1 MYTTAAGHQ
10 MYLTYSRQFRSVQV
24 ANFPTDALIPEL
36 VRSFS
41 QQYRTLAALHSSTA
55 AGSRPPV
62 PPGTFGRPDNP
73 VGLSPKS
80 PLEDRSEL
88 GTPSLTKK
96 RVKGVS
102 RSGRCIREIAE
113 NDIPAEGGQSGNK
126 STGSEG
132 ECQNERYET
141 LVTSNYTVEL
151 EPEENGQPTGRVTS
165 AEMRK
170 VFAEEVASVSGTET
184 GQLQSPPST
193 SRVGT
198 GLLRRSLGKEEEGGD
213 YPVSGS
219 QRARFLGSLQEGSVS
234 SSEVEVGSY
243 TVGALSTRSESPHG
257 GEVLERWS
265 FGGSTAR
272 HRKTRRRRGGENGLG
287 VAGTE
292 TERRQLDFVGAS
304 EGSEGVLTALPDGQL
319 SERVRTVAHSMGH
332 RSNSVGGRSVSVG
345 SRSVEIQLA
354 ERSVSAQEVANRL
367 KLTEL
372 QMLNERLG
380 LDSAGLA
387 LKSESNSVRR
397 KSNALELEKLRA
409 RAARH
414 GEERA
419 GALARR
425 CADELV
431 AGLIVMV
438 VSLLWAGYYYGYPN
452 LQARLQECR
461 AVRRP
466 GHRSIWGRFAPQAFM
481 DDVAGRAQVVV
492 CQLAVAGR
500 LGWGLL
506 VGGFMVTMLLR
517 HVNVAGSVRVMPSTV
532 LLLVLGW
539 ACGCAG
545 KRAVDR

>member
-1 MYTTAAGHQ
+1 M
-10 MYLTYSRQFRSVQV
+10 
-24 ANFPTDALIPEL
+24 DALIPEL

-41 QQYRTLAALHSSTA
+41 QQYRTLAALHSTTA
-55 AGSRPPV
+55 AGSRPQV
-62 PPGTFGRPDNP
+62 PPGTFGRPDKL

-80 PLEDRSEL
+80 LLEACSEL
-88 GTPSLTKK
+88 ETPSLTKQ

-102 RSGRCIREIAE
+102 GSGRRIEDFTE
-113 NDIPAEGGQSGNK
+113 NDVPGEGGQIGNT
-126 STGSEG
+126 STDSEG
-132 ECQNERYET
+132 KCPDEIFKM
-141 LVTSNYTVEL
+141 LATSTYTVEL
-151 EPEENGQPTGRVTS
+151 EPEENGQPARRVTS
-165 AEMRK
+165 AELRE
-170 VFAEEVASVSGTET
+170 VFAEEVASVSGGET
-184 GQLQSPPST
+184 GQLQSPHST

-198 GLLRRSLGKEEEGGD
+198 GLLRSSLETAEENED
-213 YPVSGS
+213 YRVSGS
-219 QRARFLGSLQEGSVS
+219 QRALFLGNLQDVSLSS
-234 SSEVEVGSY
+234 SSEVEVGSL
-243 TVGALSTRSESPHG
+243 TVGALSTRSESSHG

-272 HRKTRRRRGGENGLG
+272 HRKTRRRRGGGNGLG
-287 VAGTE
+287 GASTE

-304 EGSEGVLTALPDGQL
+304 EGSEGVLTVRPDGQL
-319 SERVRTVAHSMGH
+319 SVQSERVHKVARSVGH
-332 RSNSVGGRSVSVG
+332 RSDSVGGRSDSVK

-438 VSLLWAGYYYGYPN
+438 TSLLWAGYHYGYPN

-461 AVRRP
+461 AVRRA

-481 DDVAGRAQVVV
+481 DDMAGRAQLVM

-539 ACGCAG
+539 ACGYAG